1 MQNSDP
7 SHSPSPN
14 PPSMSIVEVLAR
26 AYERVRARI
35 LAGEPISDDLFSA
48 FTARSDEHP
57 DEKTRPHGTAA
68 PHAPAEPHEDR
79 GRADRSGSAGPAR
92 VTLEELLSVF
102 RDPIEWALTR
112 AERHAQGDP
121 VHLAALGRVRAVYQ
135 SRLASIGSG
144 GALGEALP
152 KPRPTDLISVAG
164 LVISSIDPTFAQRIS
179 IVARE
184 SLLDALAEQIQLG
197 LAYAPGAAAPPC
209 GPPRMP
215 CLVVSTCCC
224 RHSHVL

>member
-1 MQNSDP
+1 MQNSAP
-7 SHSPSPN
+7 SHPPSPT

-48 FTARSDEHP
+48 FTARTDEHP
-57 DEKTRPHGTAA
+57 DEKTRLHDTAA

-79 GRADRSGSAGPAR
+79 ARADRSDSAGPAR
-92 VTLEELLSVF
+92 VTLDELLPVF
-102 RDPIEWALTR
+102 RHPIEWALTR

-121 VHLAALGRVRAVYQ
+121 VDLAALGRVRAVYH
-135 SRLASIGSG
+135 SRLASISSG

-164 LVISSIDPTFAQRIS
+164 LVISSIDPTFAQRIATA
-179 IVARE
+179 ARE
-184 SLLDALAEQIQLG
+184 SVLDALAELTSLG
-197 LAYAPGAAAPPC
+197 LAHAPG
-209 GPPRMP
+209 
-215 CLVVSTCCC
+215 
-224 RHSHVL
+224 